1 MAIADDTP
9 STMTTSYWHPFA
21 DMGAVSQAEL
31 VIDRGEGVYV
41 FDTDGRRYLDGT
53 ASLWY
58 ANLGY
63 GRADI
68 TQAVAAQMDRLAAY
82 QTFGDFSNEPSNE
95 LAARLAALAPMD
107 DAKVFLA
114 SGGGDAIDTAAK
126 IARRH
131 WVLQGQPERVHI
143 ISRSNGYHG
152 THAFGTSIGGIEAN
166 TSNWGPL
173 VPHTSAVAFDSLAA
187 LEQEILRVGPDRVA
201 AFFCEPV
208 IGAGGVYPPPD
219 GYIEGVA
226 DLCDEHG
233 ILLVIDSVICAFG
246 RLGTWFGVERWPEVR
261 PDMITFAKGVT
272 SGYLP
277 LGGVIV
283 DGPIAAPYFAGP
295 GSPMLRHGATYAG
308 HPTCCAAALAVLDA
322 YEAEDLIPRGQE
334 LEEPL
339 RAALAPLADHPAV
352 GEVRAGTGLLG
363 AVALSDDALAADPGG
378 VGKLAAGAREAGV
391 LVRPLLRGVAV
402 SPPLIVDESHLEEL
416 ADGIRAGLD
425 RVGERGSAQP
435 DARSGV

>member
-1 MAIADDTP
+1 MALDTP
-9 STMTTSYWHPFA
+9 STMTTAFWHPFA
-21 DMGAVSQAEL
+21 DMGAVSHSEL
-31 VIDRGEGVYV
+31 VIERGEGVHVY
-41 FDTDGRRYLDGT
+41 DTDGRRYLDGT

-63 GRADI
+63 GRPDI
-68 TQAVAAQMDRLAAY
+68 TRAVAAQMDRLAAY
-82 QTFGDFSNEPSNE
+82 QTFGDFSNPPSNE
-95 LAARLAALAPMD
+95 LAARLSALAPMD

-131 WVLQGQPERVHI
+131 WIEQGRPERVHI
-143 ISRSNGYHG
+143 ISRTNGYHG

-166 TSNWGPL
+166 TANWGPL
-173 VPHTSAVAFDSLAA
+173 VPHTSAVAYDSLPA
-187 LEQEILRVGPDRVA
+187 LEQEILRIGPERVA

-208 IGAGGVYPPPD
+208 IGAGGVYPPPE
-219 GYIEGVA
+219 GYIDGVA
-226 DLCDEHG
+226 DLCAENG
-233 ILLVIDSVICAFG
+233 VLLVIDSVICAFG
-246 RLGTWFGVERWPEVR
+246 RLGTWFGVERWPDVR

-283 DGPIAAPYFAGP
+283 DGRIASPFFERAG
-295 GSPMLRHGATYAG
+295 GPMLRHGATYAG
-308 HPTCCAAALAVLDA
+308 HPTCAAAALAVLDA

-339 RAALAPLADHPAV
+339 LRALAPLADHPAV

-363 AVALSDDALAADPGG
+363 AVALSDDALAADPGA
-378 VGKLAAGAREAGV
+378 VGKVAAGAREAGV

-402 SPPLIVDESHLEEL
+402 SPPLIVDESHLAEL
-416 ADGIRAGLD
+416 AAAIRNGLD
-425 RVGERGSAQP
+425 LVSA
-435 DARSGV
+435 G